1 LLSTDH
7 LQACFTL
14 GHSTQHPVNKYVF
27 TPGENNR
34 VVVVVRVTAQPPV
47 APFSGAVTTETLDFE

>member
-1 LLSTDH
+1 VD
-7 LQACFTL
+7 
-14 GHSTQHPVNKYVF
+14 KYVF

-34 VVVVVRVTAQPPV
+34 VVVVVRVTTQPPV